1 MTLNWNR
8 VDLLEMVELYAEEN
22 GGIASE
28 QELSERFDS
37 EVLPS
42 VIAEYGEDDE
52 PAINEAFNN
61 WTDALC
67 KDGEIHDEQ
76 YDKYCYVGRLAND

>member
-1 MTLNWNR
+1 MNWNR
-8 VDLLEMVELYAEEN
+8 VDLLEIVELYAEEN

-42 VIAEYGEDDE
+42 VIAEYGEDDNR
-52 PAINEAFNN
+52 PSTSRSTTGRTHSARTARFNAGAIQVLL
-61 WTDALC
+61 LC
-67 KDGEIHDEQ
+67 RATG
-76 YDKYCYVGRLAND
+76 VN